1 MLRAPV
7 SSTKTRNHE
16 TTKKAFCTKALL
28 RFRAFAFSCFRV
40 FVTACVWALAATPA
54 AAQQTFTGRLSDST
68 CGASHQRKAGELTD
82 RQCLHACIRALAKYV
97 LVDSN
102 NQVLP
107 IANQDA
113 MGLPLYAGRPVKLTG
128 ELKGSAI
135 FVTKV
140 EAIPAHLHLGHVMT
154 NWRDTPGTRGF
165 LPVAVDEAR
174 VAVLHAR
181 LAAKGANLDDVK
193 LHAGHVL
200 HALDP
205 ALEAKGPGAGYG
217 VKKAA
222 AGALQHLEF
231 AARESKTGGA
241 TAAITTHAAPVTS
254 SLTNVLQWVDQA
266 VAAAQK
272 IRAAAD
278 AAEAA
283 GPAADLAALT
293 LRISDEGLRPAQ
305 THMNLMLKAEGLL
318 GAPR

>member
-1 MLRAPV
+1 MPV
-7 SSTKTRNHE
+7 
-16 TTKKAFCTKALL
+16 
-28 RFRAFAFSCFRV
+28 
-40 FVTACVWALAATPA
+40 
-54 AAQQTFTGRLSDST
+54 AAQQTFTGKISDSM
-68 CGASHQRKAGELTD
+68 CGASHLAGAAGPSTSLGARGLTD
-82 RQCLHACIRALAKYV
+82 RQCLLACIKALAKYV
-97 LVDSN
+97 LVDQD

-128 ELKGSAI
+128 EWKGDAI

-165 LPVAVDEAR
+165 LPVAIDEAR

-181 LAAKGANLDDVK
+181 LAAKSANLDEIT

-205 ALEAKGPGAGYG
+205 TVEPKGPGAGYG
-217 VKKAA
+217 VRKATT
-222 AGALQHLEF
+222 GALQHLEF
-231 AARESKTGGA
+231 AAKAEGA
-241 TAAITTHAAPVTS
+241 TASVTTHAANVSS
-254 SLTNVLQWVDQA
+254 SLTNVLTWVDQA
-266 VAAAQK
+266 IAAATR

-278 AAEAA
+278 AEQAA
-283 GPAADLAALT
+283 RFAVDLAAVT
-293 LRISDEGLRPAQ
+293 QRISDEGLQPAKAQ
-305 THMNLMLKAEGLL
+305 MDLMLKAEGLV